1 MGGRYS
7 LGIDEQIDVFFD
19 ITSSLLSGT
28 NNEIGANKEFSDCE
42 GNKYLGVVQSVNSG
56 ADFVSMATPGTA
68 IGDLATKYGKRL
80 GVLQLLIKKL
90 NGDEPTIGDYFAA
103 AASFVS
109 GPLAIGLTIVGLG
122 YTILSYKEDP
132 PRACPNPNRNRN
144 DENPNLKDAKNASS
158 PIILD
163 LNGDGIKTTGIA
175 SWRYFDHD
183 QSGFAEMTA
192 WADKNDGILAL
203 DLNGNGKIDD
213 GREIFGNNTF
223 LPDGTLA
230 PHGYAALAQYDS
242 NHDGKIDSHDEIWEK
257 LRVWRDKNEDAKTGK
272 NELHTLDELG
282 IAAINLNAEEVSE
295 TDEAGNR
302 VTHRATVTKT
312 DGTTMAS
319 ADVWFNVNTAQTR
332 YLGDETVSEDIAALP
347 NVRGFGNVPSLHVAM
362 NKDSKLK
369 EMVETYL
376 STDSEHRD
384 ALLPEIIYKWTGSE
398 NIVSN
403 SRGRHID
410 ARTLAALERLT
421 GDTFL
426 QNGRDPNP
434 NTNAARILQDEFDKF
449 SRYTEAKILLQKPE
463 YANARSIMDF
473 LIDRADANDE
483 PVNWDLF
490 AQYLSQVNKAGQ
502 TKKVKTEYR
511 LIEGSLTYSSKY
523 KDSLQNFFTQH
534 AEDYSELFF
543 SVIKSIT
550 GDETSN
556 TLVGSSK
563 SDAILGLAGDDTLEG
578 NAGNDYLNGSL
589 GNDKLYGG
597 TGHDTLD
604 GGTGNDQLYGG
615 NNESD
620 TYLFHAGHGRDVIN
634 DYASQD
640 EQADTLRFA
649 GAQLKNAQFSREG
662 HDLAIRAYGNEQD
675 QVNIQGFFWYTT
687 ANVNY
692 YNLQF
697 DDATLTRD
705 DIAGL
710 RIAGNGTDKGETIY
724 GWKNAD
730 VIDAGAGDD
739 SVYGYENDDE
749 LSGGEGNDRL
759 YGGNGNDKLSGD
771 DGNDELAGEKGDDQ
785 LSGGAGDDKLTGGA
799 GHDTLDGGSGN
810 DYMEGG
816 GYESDT
822 YLFRAGHDKDTVSD
836 YAIEDKDADTLR
848 FSGAKAA
855 GSRYRRGGYHL
866 IVNAYGENDA
876 VTLNNYFHGDNYQ
889 RYNFQFEDAVVQR
902 KDFIAEKTLEV
913 SGTEKND
920 SLQGWVTK
928 DVIHGGAGNDSI
940 SADAGDDLLHG
951 DSGDDILYGNQGQDT
966 LHGDEGN
973 DRLYGGE
980 GSDILDGGAGNDLLD
995 GGSKERDTYLFR
1007 AGHGK
1012 DTVSDYAIEDKD
1024 ADTLRFSGAKA
1035 ADSRYRREGYHLIV
1049 NAYGE
1054 NDAVTLNNY
1063 FHGDN
1068 YQRYNFQFDDATFK
1082 AAELRG
1088 KDLPTEGLK
1097 APVAAT
1103 AQTTDAAMPDS
1114 ATAAVTPQENAAT
1127 ATADESKAQAAKA
1140 SEKIIE
1146 VDTFHPPL
1154 QLHKDDTA
1162 STGAAQKADNATVS
1176 GNNAGKNVLAAQT
1189 PANMANPSAA
1199 TNAASAATA
1208 PASDKPQTAAVASA
1222 DSSAASKADTQSAT
1236 VQQNAESVNAALKT
1250 GGAAATPASTLD
1262 AKAAQQSQQMLSAMA
1277 TQSQTATPTALA
1289 APDLQ
1294 PKPQLV
1300 ASQV

>member
-90 NGDEPTIGDYFAA
+90 NGDEPTIGDYCAA

-347 NVRGFGNVPSLHVAM
+347 NVKGFGNVPSLHVAM

-376 STDSEHRD
+376 SADSEHRD

-398 NIVSN
+398 NVVSN

-502 TKKVKTEYR
+502 TEKVKTEYR
-511 LIEGSLTYSSKY
+511 LIENFLTYSSKY
-523 KDSLQNFFTQH
+523 KDSLRGFFTQH
-534 AEDYSELFF
+534 AEDYSEFF
-543 SVIKSIT
+543 LSGIIKSLT
-550 GDETSN
+550 GDETNN
-556 TLVGSSK
+556 TLTGSNRP
-563 SDAILGLAGDDTLEG
+563 DAILGLAGNDTLEG
-578 NAGNDYLNGSL
+578 KAGNDYLNG
-589 GNDKLYGG
+589 GAGDDKLTGRA
-597 TGHDTLD
+597 GHDTLD
-604 GGTGNDQLYGG
+604 GGSGNDYMEGG
-615 NNESD
+615 GYESD
-620 TYLFHAGHGRDVIN
+620 TYLFRAGHGRDSVV
-634 DYASQD
+634 DSARSQS
-640 EQADTLRFA
+640 EADTLRFS
-649 GAQLKNAQFSREG
+649 GAQLKNARFSREG

-705 DIAGL
+705 NIAEL

-759 YGGNGNDKLSGD
+759 YGGEGNDKLSGD
-771 DGNDELAGEKGDDQ
+771 DGNDELAGEKGNDQ

-816 GYESDT
+816 GYES
-822 YLFRAGHDKDTVSD
+822 
-836 YAIEDKDADTLR
+836 
-848 FSGAKAA
+848 
-855 GSRYRRGGYHL
+855 
-866 IVNAYGENDA
+866 
-876 VTLNNYFHGDNYQ
+876 
-889 RYNFQFEDAVVQR
+889 
-902 KDFIAEKTLEV
+902 
-913 SGTEKND
+913 
-920 SLQGWVTK
+920 
-928 DVIHGGAGNDSI
+928 
-940 SADAGDDLLHG
+940 
-951 DSGDDILYGNQGQDT
+951 
-966 LHGDEGN
+966 
-973 DRLYGGE
+973 
-980 GSDILDGGAGNDLLD
+980 
-995 GGSKERDTYLFR
+995 DTYLFR

-1154 QLHKDDTA
+1154 RLHKDDTA

-1222 DSSAASKADTQSAT
+1222 DSSAASKADMQSAT

>member
-1 MGGRYS
+1 MANRIDLLVDVILGGTDASS
-7 LGIDEQIDVFFD
+7 LGNNMVGLKKSIQCKDSILEVSIKSANVIADMGTISKKYGEILKTGSNILGCVQFGISIYKWARGEAELNSGDV
-19 ITSSLLSGT
+19 ISGVGSILSSFRSLT
-28 NNEIGANKEFSDCE
+28 PF
-42 GNKYLGVVQSVNSG
+42 GVVFTAFGFMYNVL
-56 ADFVSMATPGTA
+56 DMITKDHTPE
-68 IGDLATKYGKRL
+68 YC
-80 GVLQLLIKKL
+80 
-90 NGDEPTIGDYFAA
+90 
-103 AASFVS
+103 
-109 GPLAIGLTIVGLG
+109 GLPR
-122 YTILSYKEDP
+122 ED
-132 PRACPNPNRNRN
+132 
-144 DENPNLKDAKNASS
+144 DENPSLKDAKNASS

-347 NVRGFGNVPSLHVAM
+347 NVKGFGNVPSLHVAM

-376 STDSEHRD
+376 SADSEHRD

-398 NIVSN
+398 NVVSN

-434 NTNAARILQDEFDKF
+434 NPNAARILQDEFDKF

-502 TKKVKTEYR
+502 TEKVKTEYR
-511 LIEGSLTYSSKY
+511 LIENFLTYSSKY
-523 KDSLQNFFTQH
+523 KDSLRGFFTQH
-534 AEDYSELFF
+534 AEDYSEFF
-543 SVIKSIT
+543 LSGIIKSLT
-550 GDETSN
+550 GDETNN
-556 TLVGSSK
+556 TLTGSNRP
-563 SDAILGLAGDDTLEG
+563 DAILGLAGNDTLEG
-578 NAGNDYLNGSL
+578 KAGNDYLN
-589 GNDKLYGG
+589 
-597 TGHDTLD
+597 
-604 GGTGNDQLYGG
+604 
-615 NNESD
+615 
-620 TYLFHAGHGRDVIN
+620 
-634 DYASQD
+634 
-640 EQADTLRFA
+640 
-649 GAQLKNAQFSREG
+649 
-662 HDLAIRAYGNEQD
+662 
-675 QVNIQGFFWYTT
+675 
-687 ANVNY
+687 
-692 YNLQF
+692 
-697 DDATLTRD
+697 
-705 DIAGL
+705 
-710 RIAGNGTDKGETIY
+710 
-724 GWKNAD
+724 
-730 VIDAGAGDD
+730 
-739 SVYGYENDDE
+739 
-749 LSGGEGNDRL
+749 
-759 YGGNGNDKLSGD
+759 
-771 DGNDELAGEKGDDQ
+771 
-785 LSGGAGDDKLTGGA
+785 GGAGDDKLTGRA

-822 YLFRAGHDKDTVSD
+822 YLFRAGHGKDTVSD

-855 GSRYRRGGYHL
+855 DSRYRREGYHL

-876 VTLNNYFHGDNYQ
+876 VTLNNYFYADNYQ

-951 DSGDDILYGNQGQDT
+951 DSGDDVLHGNQGQDT

-995 GGSKERDTYLFR
+995 GGGKERDTYLFR

-1035 ADSRYRREGYHLIV
+1035 ADSRYRREGSHLIV

-1063 FHGDN
+1063 FYGDN

-1154 QLHKDDTA
+1154 RLHKDDTA
-1162 STGAAQKADNATVS
+1162 STDAVQKADNATVS
-1176 GNNAGKNVLAAQT
+1176 GNDAGKNVLAAQT
-1189 PANMANPSAA
+1189 PANIANPSAA

-1277 TQSQTATPTALA
+1277 TQGQTATPTALA

>member
-19 ITSSLLSGT
+19 IASSLLSGT

-68 IGDLATKYGKRL
+68 IGDLAKKYGKRL

-90 NGDEPTIGDYFAA
+90 NGDEPTIGDYCAA

-230 PHGYAALAQYDS
+230 PHGYAALSQYDS

-332 YLGDETVSEDIAALP
+332 FLGDETVSEDIAALP
-347 NVRGFGNVPSLHVAM
+347 NVKGFGNVPSLHVAM

-502 TKKVKTEYR
+502 TEKVKTEYR

-523 KDSLQNFFTQH
+523 KDSLQDFFTEH
-534 AEDYSELFF
+534 FEDYSELFF
-543 SVIKSIT
+543 SGVIKSIT

-578 NAGNDYLNGSL
+578 NAGNDYLNGGL
-589 GNDKLYGG
+589 GNDKLY
-597 TGHDTLD
+597 
-604 GGTGNDQLYGG
+604 
-615 NNESD
+615 
-620 TYLFHAGHGRDVIN
+620 
-634 DYASQD
+634 
-640 EQADTLRFA
+640 
-649 GAQLKNAQFSREG
+649 
-662 HDLAIRAYGNEQD
+662 
-675 QVNIQGFFWYTT
+675 
-687 ANVNY
+687 
-692 YNLQF
+692 
-697 DDATLTRD
+697 
-705 DIAGL
+705 
-710 RIAGNGTDKGETIY
+710 
-724 GWKNAD
+724 
-730 VIDAGAGDD
+730 
-739 SVYGYENDDE
+739 
-749 LSGGEGNDRL
+749 
-759 YGGNGNDKLSGD
+759 
-771 DGNDELAGEKGDDQ
+771 
-785 LSGGAGDDKLTGGA
+785 GGA

-810 DYMEGG
+810 DYM
-816 GYESDT
+816 
-822 YLFRAGHDKDTVSD
+822 
-836 YAIEDKDADTLR
+836 
-848 FSGAKAA
+848 
-855 GSRYRRGGYHL
+855 
-866 IVNAYGENDA
+866 
-876 VTLNNYFHGDNYQ
+876 
-889 RYNFQFEDAVVQR
+889 
-902 KDFIAEKTLEV
+902 
-913 SGTEKND
+913 
-920 SLQGWVTK
+920 
-928 DVIHGGAGNDSI
+928 
-940 SADAGDDLLHG
+940 
-951 DSGDDILYGNQGQDT
+951 
-966 LHGDEGN
+966 
-973 DRLYGGE
+973 
-980 GSDILDGGAGNDLLD
+980 D

-1103 AQTTDAAMPDS
+1103 AQADAATPDS
-1114 ATAAVTPQENAAT
+1114 ATAAVTPQEKAAT
-1127 ATADESKAQAAKA
+1127 ATTDDSKAQVANTP
-1140 SEKIIE
+1140 EKIVA

-1154 QLHKDDTA
+1154 QLHKDGAA
-1162 STGAAQKADNATVS
+1162 STDAVQKADSATVS
-1176 GNNAGKNVLAAQT
+1176 GNDAGKNVLAAQT
-1189 PANMANPSAA
+1189 PADTKVQSAA
-1199 TNAASAATA
+1199 TDTATQAAVPASGKATQIAAAT
-1208 PASDKPQTAAVASA
+1208 SV
-1222 DSSAASKADTQSAT
+1222 DSSAVSKADTQNAT
-1236 VQQNAESVNAALKT
+1236 VQQNAESVEAALKA
-1250 GGAAATPASTLD
+1250 GGATATPASTLD